1 MQPNLVKLDVQIRR
15 LRGSVL
21 TSLIVAAELLPELCH
36 ASVESS
42 LMGIQ
47 SRLTRVILPVCSMI
61 GIGWAGISF
70 LTGNERAKTHIWYAI
85 IGSALGF
92 GAQSLVNFISETVH

>member
-1 MQPNLVKLDVQIRR
+1 MLHKRKLLKV
-15 LRGSVL
+15 LRSGVHARAN
-21 TSLIVAAELLPELCH
+21 SLLILALELLPAICF

-47 SRLTRVILPVCSMI
+47 NRLTRVILPICSMI
-61 GIGWAGISF
+61 GIGWAGFSF
-70 LTGNERAKTHIWYAI
+70 LTGNERAKTHIWYAL

-92 GAQSLVNFISETVH
+92 GAQAIVNFISETVH